1 MYSPTPPLP
10 PNMLHTTITHAT
22 TYLVFIF
29 STTSLDYSF
38 ATHKIL
44 GPAFHHPFLLISR
57 GIHLNLGSEEK
68 SALVKTDSHLSPLA
82 TSGLLCWSTFPFT
95 AILISM
101 EVVLLYS
108 IGQLSWIHIPEAWQ
122 PRLKISCKCC
132 VSKQKPIWGTRVS
145 ILEGPQFYTTTEI
158 RCLWLVAVQSNEI
171 VMSYIAVRTLT
182 NTGPTD
188 PRT

>member
-1 MYSPTPPLP
+1 MKGSRLVASLAHKNNIHSNFRASNLMYSPTPPLP

-82 TSGLLCWSTFPFT
+82 TSGLLC
-95 AILISM
+95 
-101 EVVLLYS
+101 
-108 IGQLSWIHIPEAWQ
+108 
-122 PRLKISCKCC
+122 
-132 VSKQKPIWGTRVS
+132 
-145 ILEGPQFYTTTEI
+145 
-158 RCLWLVAVQSNEI
+158 
-171 VMSYIAVRTLT
+171 
-182 NTGPTD
+182 
-188 PRT
+188 